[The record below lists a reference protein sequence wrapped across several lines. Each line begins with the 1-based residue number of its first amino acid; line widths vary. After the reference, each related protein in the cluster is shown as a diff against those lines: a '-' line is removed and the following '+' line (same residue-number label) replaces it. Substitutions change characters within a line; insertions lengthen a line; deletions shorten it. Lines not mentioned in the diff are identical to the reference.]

1 MEEKQIYTYKAKTAE
16 QKLAL
21 ETLKQCHSF
30 LEKKLGVETNLYL
43 INDKRKKNADISG
56 LYNHKNNVVV
66 INLAT
71 LKNQPIKESIDVLSH
86 EMRHALQYKNKW
98 LKSNKKGEGSYWKGK
113 LYNVEY
119 EKQPWEKDAR
129 NWARKYSDMAISSLS
144 LYKKAKIK
152 M

>member
-1 MEEKQIYTYKAKTAE
+1 MKEKEIYTYKAKTAE

-43 INDKRKKNADISG
+43 INDKRKKYANTHGIYNAET
-56 LYNHKNNVVV
+56 NMVV

-71 LKNQPIKESIDVLSH
+71 LKHKSIKDSIDVLSH

-98 LKSNKKGEGSYWKGK
+98 LKPNKKGEGSYWKGK

-119 EKQPWEKDAR
+119 ENRPWEKDAF
-129 NWARKYSDMAISSLS
+129 NWESKYSNMAISSLS
-144 LYKKAKIK
+144 LTKKAKIK
-152 M
+152 L